1 MPGSPMIF
9 RMKRSWM
16 MVLALCA
23 AYAEEPKRAI
33 VVEGEPVVE
42 GNAPGPELSSKS
54 GQFRVTGGDP
64 ATRGAL
70 ALLAEAARTEF
81 RDTCGIKGDW
91 KIPIGIRLH
100 GKAGEPSPT
109 RPILT
114 RLVDVDGVRQLILE
128 VHIGLGVDHEPFR
141 RGIYSLLIYEL
152 ALAGKTDPEDQLAAM
167 PWLVDGLL
175 EAAAWKHGT
184 SERRLYRALFLS
196 GGLFKLSDL
205 LALSEAEHERLDGAS
220 RVAFRISSGALVTAL
235 LDQPQGK
242 DGFRAFLKD
251 AASFAGEVNVVL
263 SRHFP
268 DLNLS
273 DTGLEKLWRLQMAN
287 KGGLNTL
294 QDVLTVQETEDAL
307 RESLYLDFRTEEGLV
322 QRVPLSEWRQLSR
335 MDPAERATA
344 TRSAE
349 DALVRLSYRC
359 FPSYRPLLGDYQRLL
374 SAMRG
379 NKPGDVT
386 EKLSELEEAREVMLA
401 RSAHGRDYLD
411 WFEITRARETSG
423 AFEDYRK
430 LKQRLKHR
438 PSERSSS
445 TARYLDQMDRVFTRE

>member
-1 MPGSPMIF
+1 MPDSPMIS
-9 RMKRSWM
+9 RMTRSWIM
-16 MVLALCA
+16 ILALCA
-23 AYAEEPKRAI
+23 SSAEEPRRAI
-33 VVEGEPVVE
+33 VVEGEPIIGE
-42 GNAPGPELSSKS
+42 TAPDTGLSGLS
-54 GQFRVTGGDP
+54 GQFRVTGGDAAP
-64 ATRGAL
+64 RGAL
-70 ALLAEAARTEF
+70 ALLAESTRTEF
-81 RDTCGIKGDW
+81 RDTCGIKGGW
-91 KIPIGIRLH
+91 KIPMEIRLP
-100 GKAGEPSPT
+100 GKATET
-109 RPILT
+109 NPIIT
-114 RLVDVDGVRQLILE
+114 RLMDVEGVRLFILD
-128 VHIGLGVDHEPFR
+128 VHIGSGVDHEAFKR
-141 RGIYSLLIYEL
+141 AIYSLLIYEL
-152 ALAGKTDPEDQLAAM
+152 ALEGRPDPDARLVAM

-175 EAAAWKHGT
+175 EAVAWKQG
-184 SERRLYRALFLS
+184 SSDRRLYRTLFFS

-205 LALSEAEHERLDGAS
+205 LALDDLERERLDGAS
-220 RVAFRISSGALVTAL
+220 RVAFRVSSGALVTAL

-242 DGFRAFLKD
+242 EGFRAFLKD

-294 QDVLTVQETEDAL
+294 QDVLTVQETDDAL
-307 RESLYLDFRTEEGLV
+307 QDALHLDFRTEEGLV
-322 QRVPLSEWRQLSR
+322 DRVPLAEWSRLSQVKPVDR
-335 MDPAERATA
+335 IAA

-359 FPSYRPLLGDYQRLL
+359 FPSYRPLLSEYQRLL
-374 SAMRG
+374 AAMRG
-379 NKPGDVT
+379 KKPGDLGR
-386 EKLSELEEAREVMLA
+386 KISDLEETRAVMRA

-438 PSERSSS
+438 PNERSSS
-445 TARYLDQMDRVFTRE
+445 TARYLDRMDRTFTRE